1 MKNFKKNY
9 NELSKDKVVFM
20 KQYESAS
27 VDGLN
32 NYIVHQILIQQIM
45 PEEYSGSVWED
56 PMFWYIKLRKK
67 PIFRPNFTFLCITS

>member
-1 MKNFKKNY
+1 MIMIHMKNFKKNY

-45 PEEYSGSVWED
+45 PEEYSGSV
-56 PMFWYIKLRKK
+56 
-67 PIFRPNFTFLCITS
+67 